1 MSAPNGLVT
10 TMRLSRRSFLVRS
23 GAVTVGVAFGAVGA
37 GTRAAHALD
46 NAAGTA
52 RTARLA
58 PNPWVTLSADGAI
71 EIVAPGIELGQG
83 TLSTLPRCVAEELD
97 ADWDRV
103 RIVWAPADEKTYGN
117 PFFWGIQIT
126 AGSRTC
132 LGYFDVLRIAG
143 AQARYVLLETAARK
157 WQVPPSELSTSSS
170 YVLHVPSERRIAYAE
185 LVADA
190 AVPVEFPE
198 FLPPDGQPQE
208 LDDFF
213 GEPPS
218 MRLPPSATRPA
229 PVQLKSMRDFKLLG
243 VDAPRVDVPD
253 KVSGAA
259 RFGIDFEVPGM
270 VLALVATGPRIG
282 SVPDKVDDR
291 AARAT
296 PGVLDVIRL
305 PYGVAVVANHIDVAR
320 TARERLVVSWT
331 SGANVSD
338 YDSHAALE
346 DFMRIARDSAREPGV
361 RAYQQGDPQKALAM
375 LAAKTPV
382 VFEAR
387 SELVYHAPLEPQNAI
402 VSVSADGQS
411 AEAWVGT
418 QWPVLEQVAIGT
430 AIGIAPE
437 KVTVHPQLVG
447 GSFGRRQEP
456 GAVVDAAHVSKRL
469 GRPVKVVWMREEDLR
484 RNPHR
489 QALAMR
495 IEAAT
500 APDGRIAAMRSRV
513 VGDSWFARMFPDFFK
528 QYNDT
533 DPGNWV
539 GARHLYDVPLQL
551 IDCVTARRS
560 VDVCYLRGIG
570 CTQTKFALES
580 LIDQIA
586 VRGGK
591 DPLQYRLDMLPGAPR
606 AQQVLR
612 EVAAMS
618 DWPRRR
624 PGRALGVAYAAY
636 GNAHAA
642 LVADVSVD
650 RSNGQIRVHEVWSAV
665 DVGFA
670 VQPDIVRS
678 QMEGG
683 IVQGLSMALHE
694 QVTYRNGGAVESNF
708 VDYRVLRMSETP
720 EINVKVLSTD
730 NAVSGVAEI
739 GVMQIAPAVN
749 NALAVLIGRR
759 LDRMP
764 MKPELVLAALRA

>member
-1 MSAPNGLVT
+1 MSAHDAPAT
-10 TMRLSRRSFLVRS
+10 TLRLSRRSFVVRS
-23 GAVTVGVAFGAVGA
+23 GTVTVGVAFGAVGFA
-37 GTRAAHALD
+37 TQGARALELESAD
-46 NAAGTA
+46 

-58 PNPWVTLSADGAI
+58 PNPWVTLGTDGAI

-83 TLSTLPRCVAEELD
+83 TLSTLPRYVAEELD
-97 ADWDRV
+97 ANWNDV
-103 RIVWAPADEKTYGN
+103 RIVWAPANEKIYGN
-117 PFFWGIQIT
+117 PLFWGIQIT

-132 LGYFDVLRIAG
+132 LGYFELLRIAG
-143 AQARYVLLETAARK
+143 AQARYVLLQTAARK
-157 WQVPPSELSTSSS
+157 WQVPAQELSTGMSF
-170 YVLHVPSERRIAYAE
+170 VLHAPSQRRIAYAE

-190 AVPVEFPE
+190 VVPDEFPD
-198 FLPPDGQPQE
+198 FLAPDGKPQE
-208 LDDFF
+208 IDDFF

-218 MRLPPSATRPA
+218 LRPPPSASRPE
-229 PVQLKSMRDFKLLG
+229 PQHLKSMRDFRLLG
-243 VDAPRVDVPD
+243 VDAPRVDIPA
-253 KVSGAA
+253 KVDGTA
-259 RFGIDFEVPGM
+259 RFGIDCKVPGM
-270 VLALVATGPRIG
+270 VHALVATGPRIG
-282 SVPDKVDDR
+282 SVPDRIDDA

-296 PGVLDVIRL
+296 PGVLGVVRL
-305 PYGVAVVANHIDVAR
+305 PYGVAVVANDVDVAR
-320 TARERLVVSWT
+320 RAREKLDVTWT

-338 YDSHAALE
+338 YDSDVALE
-346 DFMRIARDSAREPGV
+346 NFMRRARDGTGQPGV
-361 RAYQQGDPQKALAM
+361 RAFEQGDPQQTLT
-375 LAAKTPV
+375 LLQSGTPV

-387 SELVYHAPLEPQNAI
+387 SELVYHAPIEPQNAI
-402 VSVSADGQS
+402 VSVAADGQS

-418 QWPVLEQVAIGT
+418 QWPILEQAAIGT
-430 AIGIAPE
+430 AIGIAPD
-437 KVTVHPQLVG
+437 KVKLNLQLVG

-456 GAVVDAAHVSKRL
+456 GAVVDAAHVSKRI
-469 GRPVKVVWMREEDLR
+469 GRPVKVIWLREEDLR

-489 QALAMR
+489 QALAIRM
-495 IEAAT
+495 EAVL

-513 VGDSWFARMFPDFFK
+513 VGDSWFVRMFPDFFK
-528 QYNDT
+528 QYNET

-551 IDCVTARRS
+551 IDCITARRS
-560 VDVCYLRGIG
+560 VDVCYMRGIG

-580 LIDQIA
+580 LIDAIA

-591 DPLQYRLDMLPGAPR
+591 DPLQYRLDLLHQAPR

-618 DWPRRR
+618 GWPRRR
-624 PGRALGVAYAAY
+624 SGRALGVAYTGY

-650 RSNGQIRVHEVWSAV
+650 RSSGAIRVHEVWSAV

-708 VDYRVLRMSETP
+708 VDYRILRMSEAP
-720 EINVKVLSTD
+720 EITVKVLSTD

-749 NALAVLIGRR
+749 NALAALTGRR

-764 MKPELVLAALRA
+764 MKPELVLAALQA

>member
-1 MSAPNGLVT
+1 MSARNGLVAT
-10 TMRLSRRSFLVRS
+10 LRLTRRSFLVRS
-23 GAVTVGVAFGAVGA
+23 GAVAVGVAFGAVELAAEAAVAGA
-37 GTRAAHALD
+37 
-46 NAAGTA
+46 NEAGK
-52 RTARLA
+52 TARLS
-58 PNPWVTLSADGAI
+58 PNPWVTLSSDGTI

-83 TLSTLPRCVAEELD
+83 TLSTLPRYVAEELD
-97 ADWDRV
+97 ADWSQV
-103 RIVWAPADEKTYGN
+103 HITWAPADEKTYGN
-117 PFFWGIQIT
+117 PLFWGIQIT

-132 LGYFDVLRIAG
+132 LGYFELLRIAG
-143 AQARYVLLETAARK
+143 GQARYVLLQTAARK
-157 WQVPPSELSTSSS
+157 WQVPAAELSTSASF
-170 YVLHVPSERRIAYAE
+170 VLHAPSQRRVAYAD

-190 AVPVEFPE
+190 VVPDEFPD
-198 FLPPDGQPQE
+198 FVPPDGKPQE
-208 LDDFF
+208 IDDFF

-218 MRLPPSATRPA
+218 LRLPPSASRPA
-229 PVQLKSMRDFKLLG
+229 AVTLKSMRDFKLLG
-243 VDAPRVDVPD
+243 VDAPRVDIPD
-253 KVSGAA
+253 KVNGAA
-259 RFGIDFEVPGM
+259 RYGIDFKVPGM

-282 SVPDKVDDR
+282 SVPDKVDDG
-291 AARAT
+291 AARAI
-296 PGVLDVIRL
+296 PGVLDVVWL
-305 PYGVAVVANHIDVAR
+305 PYGVAVVASDVD
-320 TARERLVVSWT
+320 TARKARDKLAVTWT
-331 SGANVSD
+331 SGEGVSD
-338 YDSHAALE
+338 YDSDAALE
-346 DFMRIARDSAREPGV
+346 DFMRIARDSTGQPGV
-361 RAYQQGDPQKALAM
+361 RAYSQGDPQQALAA
-375 LAAKTPV
+375 LSAQTPV

-387 SELVYHAPLEPQNAI
+387 SELVYHAPIEPQNAI
-402 VSVSADGQS
+402 VSVAADGQS

-418 QWPVLEQVAIGT
+418 QWPAMEQAAIAT
-430 AIGIAPE
+430 AIGIAPD
-437 KVTVHPQLVG
+437 KVRISPQLVG

-456 GAVVDAAHVSKRL
+456 GAVADAAYISKRI
-469 GRPVKVVWMREEDLR
+469 GRPVKVVWLRAEDLR

-489 QALAMR
+489 QALAIR
-495 IEAAT
+495 IEAAVE
-500 APDGRIAAMRSRV
+500 PDGRIAAMRSRV
-513 VGDSWFARMFPDFFK
+513 VGDSWFVRMFPDFFK
-528 QYNDT
+528 QYNET

-580 LIDQIA
+580 LVDSIA
-586 VRGGK
+586 VRSNK
-591 DPLQYRLDMLPGAPR
+591 DPLKYRIDMLEGAPR
-606 AQQVLR
+606 AQGVLR

-618 DWPRRR
+618 DWPRSR
-624 PGRALGVAYAAY
+624 PGRSLGVAYTGY

-650 RSNGQIRVHEVWSAV
+650 RSNGEIRVHEVWSAV

-694 QVTYRNGGAVESNF
+694 QVTYRNGAAVESNF
-708 VDYRVLRMSETP
+708 ADYRILRMSETP

-749 NALAVLIGRR
+749 NALAALIGRR

>member
-1 MSAPNGLVT
+1 MGAHERLVT
-10 TMRLSRRSFLVRS
+10 TSRLSRRSFLVSS
-23 GAVTVGVAFGAVGA
+23 GLVSVGVAFGLA
-37 GTRAAHALD
+37 GSRTQAEHD
-46 NAAGTA
+46 AGKP
-52 RTARLA
+52 ARLA
-58 PNPWVTLSADGAI
+58 PNPWVTLRTDGTI

-83 TLSTLPRCVAEELD
+83 SLSTLPRYVAEELD
-97 ADWDRV
+97 ADWDQV
-103 RIVWAPADEKTYGN
+103 RIVWAHADEKTYGN

-132 LGYFDVLRIAG
+132 LGYFELLRIAG

-157 WQVPPSELSTSSS
+157 WQVAASELSTRSSFVS
-170 YVLHVPSERRIAYAE
+170 HVPSQRRIGYAE

-190 AVPVEFPE
+190 VVPDEFPD
-198 FLPPDGQPQE
+198 FLPPDGKSQE
-208 LDDFF
+208 VDDFF
-213 GEPPS
+213 GEPAS
-218 MRLPPSATRPA
+218 LRLPPSATRPA
-229 PVQLKSMRDFKLLG
+229 PVHLKSMRNFKLLG
-243 VDAPRVDVPD
+243 VDAPRVDIPD
-253 KVSGAA
+253 KVNGAA
-259 RFGIDFEVPGM
+259 RFGIDLAVPGM

-282 SVPDKVDDR
+282 SVPDKVDDT
-291 AARAT
+291 AARAM

-305 PYGVAVVANHIDVAR
+305 PYGVAVVANDMDVAR
-320 TARERLVVSWT
+320 TARERLDVCWT
-331 SGANVSD
+331 TGQGVSD
-338 YDSHAALE
+338 YDSDAALE
-346 DFMRIARDSAREPGV
+346 DFMRIARDSAGHPGV
-361 RAYQQGDPQKALAM
+361 RAHEHGAPQQALAA
-375 LAAKTPV
+375 LAAQPPV

-402 VSVSADGQS
+402 VSVAADGRS

-418 QWPVLEQVAIGT
+418 QWPMMEQVAIGV

-437 KVTVHPQLVG
+437 KVKVHPQLVG

-456 GAVVDAAHVSKRL
+456 GAVVDAAHVSKRV

-489 QALAMR
+489 QAVAVR
-495 IEAAT
+495 IEAAV
-500 APDGRIAAMRSRV
+500 APGGAIAAMRSRV
-513 VGDSWFARMFPDFFK
+513 VGDSWFARLFPDFFK
-528 QYNDT
+528 QYHDT

-539 GARHLYDVPLQL
+539 GARHQYDVPLQL

-570 CTQTKFALES
+570 CTQTKFAIEC
-580 LIDQIA
+580 LIDDIA
-586 VRGGK
+586 VRSGV
-591 DPLQYRLDMLPGAPR
+591 DPLKYRLDMLQNSPR

-612 EVAAMS
+612 EVAAMAE
-618 DWPRRR
+618 WPRRR
-624 PGRALGVAYAAY
+624 PGRALGVAYTGY
-636 GNAHAA
+636 GNAQAA

-650 RSNGQIRVHEVWSAV
+650 RSDGKIRVHEVWSAV

-694 QVTYRNGGAVESNF
+694 QVTYRGGGAVESNF
-708 VDYRVLRMSETP
+708 HDYRILRMSETP

-739 GVMQIAPAVN
+739 GVMQIAPAIN
-749 NALAVLIGRR
+749 NALAALIGRR

-764 MKPELVLAALRA
+764 MKPEVVMAAMRA